1 MLKILKHRAYRL
13 HVEASCSKYRHFA
26 QNAEMIYSKV
36 ETLIHVAIQNFCYV
50 PQWDTGEIVVQMR
63 NYLQYPIMSH
73 NSNLNVFYPLV
84 K

>member
-1 MLKILKHRAYRL
+1 
-13 HVEASCSKYRHFA
+13 
-26 QNAEMIYSKV
+26 MIYSKV
-36 ETLIHVAIQNFCYV
+36 EMLIHVALQNFCYV